1 MKTINLRDYY
11 PHYKGNK
18 TVEVP
23 DEIADLLEDYER
35 KEESYHRCLRRFHV
49 FFSLDEGDDVE
60 RRALVHG
67 RSPLDILE
75 EQRTTAILYRNIAKL
90 PEKQGRRIYAHFFLG
105 MSQSEI
111 ARLEGCH
118 RSTVKESID
127 SGLIAL
133 EKLLEKFS

>member
-1 MKTINLRDYY
+1 MRL
-11 PHYKGNK
+11 
-18 TVEVP
+18 
-23 DEIADLLEDYER
+23 IADLVEDFER
-35 KEESYHRCLRRFHV
+35 KEESYRRCLRRFHV
-49 FFSLDEGDDVE
+49 SFSLDEGDDIE